1 MIKKF
6 VFNPVQ
12 VNTYLI
18 VNDKNEAIV
27 IDPGCYFKHEQDEFS
42 SYVDENNIKIVKIL
56 ITHPHFDHLLGAG
69 FMSKKYNVTPRI
81 NSNSKCLLEN
91 IEEYTRAYGFDDFTF
106 CKVDYNL
113 EEGDEVGID
122 GYNMEIMYMP
132 GHADGSVCL
141 YNKETKE
148 LFTGDVIFH
157 SSIGRTDF
165 PTGNMQLLL
174 DNISNR
180 IFTLPEDVIIYSG
193 HGDRS
198 SVKFEKRANPFFIN

>member
-1 MIKKF
+1 
-6 VFNPVQ
+6 
-12 VNTYLI
+12 
-18 VNDKNEAIV
+18 
-27 IDPGCYFKHEQDEFS
+27 
-42 SYVDENNIKIVKIL
+42 
-56 ITHPHFDHLLGAG
+56 
-69 FMSKKYNVTPRI
+69 MSKKYNVTPRI
-81 NSNSKCLLEN
+81 NANSKCLLEN

-148 LFTGDVIFH
+148 LFTGDVIFR

-180 IFTLPEDVIIYSG
+180 IFTLP
-193 HGDRS
+193 
-198 SVKFEKRANPFFIN
+198 